1 MKSVSQADRPE
12 FGRRTLLKWAGAIG
26 LGSVT
31 GSDVAANSVDA
42 SSGRANSMSV
52 TTLGAPATASN
63 KAPQNRFALLVG
75 NRHYPKPYDLPPTHK
90 NVNDLGQALQ
100 QRGFRVFQALD
111 QNASSMNRMLMEFV
125 ARLSLS
131 DEPPVCLFYFTGHGL
146 QLKSDNLLL
155 GPSVTPKS
163 RGDQILTE
171 SLQLQH
177 QLLQSLPKN
186 ARGLTM
192 TVIDACRTDLIK
204 PNSAKAALHAEGLT
218 QMEAPEGG
226 VIVFSTQAGRPAIA
240 PDSAD
245 KNTFF
250 TESMVKHLNMASPDW
265 TFSDLFQMVRHD
277 VRESMLRHPF
287 AVIRKLAQDPF
298 IADNS
303 RVPVTVGNTLNT
315 VDLMSLRLKGEE
327 LYMWN
332 QLRQTRWPL
341 DVLNLS
347 DRFLTKYPNTEAR
360 MWVELSRKGVI
371 LASRALNRRDLKLHR
386 TGFVLP
392 DGVNSDFAH
401 EDLLRASRGDKDA
414 AARVGRLHRES
425 SEMYALFRF
434 EAWMMYATAL
444 GNGIACYELALFYR
458 NQNQPAL
465 AAAAESKAVELGF
478 SPPVGLDHFRK

>member
-1 MKSVSQADRPE
+1 MGAGPELAKS
-12 FGRRTLLKWAGAIG
+12 AI
-26 LGSVT
+26 LSSSSVT
-31 GSDVAANSVDA
+31 GH
-42 SSGRANSMSV
+42 
-52 TTLGAPATASN
+52 
-63 KAPQNRFALLVG
+63 APQNRFALLVG

-90 NVNDLGQALQ
+90 NVTDLGAVLQ

-111 QNASSMNRMLMEFV
+111 QNASSMSRMLMEFT

-155 GPSVTPKS
+155 GSNITPRS

-171 SLQLQH
+171 SLQLQQ
-177 QLLQSLPKN
+177 QLLQSLPKD

-192 TVIDACRTDLIK
+192 TVIDACRTDLLR
-204 PNSAKAALHAEGLT
+204 PNAPATAEGLT
-218 QMEAPEGG
+218 QLEAPEGG
-226 VIVFSTQAGRPAIA
+226 IIVFSTQAGRPAIA
-240 PDSAD
+240 PDSED
-245 KNTFF
+245 QNTFF
-250 TESMVKHLNMASPDW
+250 TESMVKHLKVASAEW

-303 RVPVTVGNTLNT
+303 RVPVTVGNT
-315 VDLMSLRLKGEE
+315 VSAADMMSLRLKGDE
-327 LYMWN
+327 LYLWN
-332 QLRQTRWPL
+332 QLRQTRWPPDL
-341 DVLNLS
+341 LALM
-347 DRFLTKYPNTEAR
+347 DRFLAKYPQSEAR
-360 MWVELSRKGVI
+360 TLLELSRKGVI
-371 LASRALNRRDLKLHR
+371 QAARALNRRDLKLHR

-392 DGVNSDFAH
+392 DGVQSEFAQ

-425 SEMYALFRF
+425 KSMHAQFRF

-458 NQNQPAL
+458 NQDQPAL
-465 AAAAESKAVELGF
+465 AAAAESKALELGF
-478 SPPVGLDHFRK
+478 SPPASLDHFRK

>member
-1 MKSVSQADRPE
+1 MTQSKADKMRP
-12 FGRRTLLKWAGAIG
+12 GRRRLLKWAGAIS
-26 LGSVT
+26 LGS
-31 GSDVAANSVDA
+31 
-42 SSGRANSMSV
+42 
-52 TTLGAPATASN
+52 LGANPSVANPSGASPLGQ
-63 KAPQNRFALLVG
+63 APQNRFALLVG
-75 NRHYPKPYDLPPTHK
+75 NRHYPKPFDLPPTHK
-90 NVNDLGQALQ
+90 NVNDLGQVLQ

-111 QNASSMNRMLMEFV
+111 QNAASMNRMLMEFA

-155 GPSVTPKS
+155 GSNVTPRS
-163 RGDQILTE
+163 RGDQILKE
-171 SLQLQH
+171 SLQLQQ
-177 QLLQSLPKN
+177 QLLQSLPKD

-204 PNSAKAALHAEGLT
+204 PHSSDVSTNPEGLT
-218 QMEAPEGG
+218 QQEAPEGG
-226 VIVFSTQAGRPAIA
+226 LIVFSTQAGRPAIA

-245 KNTFF
+245 QNTFF
-250 TESMVKHLNMASPDW
+250 TESMVKHLKMASADW

-303 RVPVTVGNTLNT
+303 RVPVTVGNT
-315 VDLMSLRLKGEE
+315 VSAADMMSLRLKGDE
-327 LYMWN
+327 LYLWN
-332 QLRQTRWPL
+332 QLRQTRWPP
-341 DVLNLS
+341 DVLVLS
-347 DRFLTKYPNTEAR
+347 ERFLARFPQSEAR
-360 MWVELSRKGVI
+360 LLVELGRRGVVS
-371 LASRALNRRDLKLHR
+371 ASRALNRRDLKLHR

-392 DGVNSDFAH
+392 EGIHSDFAQ

-425 SEMYALFRF
+425 KSMHAQFRF

-458 NQNQPAL
+458 SQNQPAL
-465 AAAAESKAVELGF
+465 AAAAEAKAVELGF

>member
-1 MKSVSQADRPE
+1 MKPDPFSAS
-12 FGRRTLLKWAGAIG
+12 RRTILKLAGTLGLGSVCAPSIG
-26 LGSVT
+26 LGSV
-31 GSDVAANSVDA
+31 
-42 SSGRANSMSV
+42 SSTS
-52 TTLGAPATASN
+52 

-111 QNASSMNRMLMEFV
+111 QNASSMNRMLMEFA

-131 DEPPVCLFYFTGHGL
+131 EEPPICLFYFTGHGL

-155 GPSVTPKS
+155 GSNISPRS
-163 RGDQILTE
+163 RGDQILAE
-171 SLQLQH
+171 SLQLQQ
-177 QLLQSLPKN
+177 QLLQSLPQD

-192 TVIDACRTDLIK
+192 TVIDACRTDLLRS
-204 PNSAKAALHAEGLT
+204 NSSNTNTAPEGLT
-218 QMEAPEGG
+218 QLEAPQGG
-226 VIVFSTQAGRPAIA
+226 IIVFSTQAGKPAIA
-240 PDSAD
+240 PESENQ
-245 KNTFF
+245 NTFF
-250 TESMVKHLNMASPDW
+250 TESMVKHLKMAPADW

-277 VRESMLRHPF
+277 VRESMLRHSV
-287 AVIRKLAQDPF
+287 AIIRRLAQDPF

-303 RVPVTVGNTLNT
+303 RVPVTVGNT
-315 VDLMSLRLKGEE
+315 VSAADVMSLRLKGEE
-327 LYMWN
+327 LYLWN
-332 QLRQTRWPL
+332 QLRQTRWPPDAL
-341 DVLNLS
+341 TLS
-347 DRFLTKYPNTEAR
+347 DRFLVKFPHSEAR
-360 MWVELSRKGVI
+360 VLVELSRKGFI

-392 DGVNSDFAH
+392 EEGQSDYAQ

-425 SEMYALFRF
+425 KSLHAPFRF

-465 AAAAESKAVELGF
+465 AAAAESKALELGF
-478 SPPVGLDHFRK
+478 SPPAGLDHFRK